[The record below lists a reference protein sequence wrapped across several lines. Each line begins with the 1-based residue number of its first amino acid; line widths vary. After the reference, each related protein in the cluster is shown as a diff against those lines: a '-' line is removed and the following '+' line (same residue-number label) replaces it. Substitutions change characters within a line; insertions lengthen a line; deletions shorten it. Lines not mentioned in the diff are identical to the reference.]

1 MLRWMGLTFA
11 RFSGLVM
18 VILGGWVFGA
28 NVSQLFTEGSSSTD
42 TGVLIWI
49 LLTGAAGAVGG
60 LLFLLS
66 FDGPER
72 LANRRTRI
80 WGWIGMLA
88 GAFLPSMVSPMLIL
102 VVLLASPAL
111 FTLEAKKEKTDSEP
125 VTWK

>member
-1 MLRWMGLTFA
+1 MLRWIGLTFA

-28 NVSQLFTEGSSSTD
+28 NVWELLTEGSSGTD
-42 TGVLIWI
+42 TGVLVWI

-60 LLFLLS
+60 VLFLLS

-72 LANRRTRI
+72 FANRRTRT

-111 FTLEAKKEKTDSEP
+111 FTLEAKKEETDSEP
-125 VTWK
+125 VT